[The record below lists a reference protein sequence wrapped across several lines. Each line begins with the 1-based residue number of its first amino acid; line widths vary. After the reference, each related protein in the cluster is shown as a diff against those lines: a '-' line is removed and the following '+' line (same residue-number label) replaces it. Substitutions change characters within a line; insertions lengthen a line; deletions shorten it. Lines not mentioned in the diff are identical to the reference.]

1 MGFDVLH
8 VEASFPIEQF
18 LLSGRNYVGN
28 NALGR
33 ECHKE
38 RKAFESQLL
47 LHAKDT
53 AKSLYRAWAEAGIGR
68 EFVIVARATP

>member
-8 VEASFPIEQF
+8 VEAGYPIEQF

-28 NALGR
+28 SALGR

-38 RKAFESQLL
+38 RKTFESHLL
-47 LHAKDT
+47 MHDKQT
-53 AKSLYRAWAEAGIGR
+53 AKVLYRAWAEAGIGR
-68 EFVIVARATP
+68 EFVVLARSP